1 MATRVHG
8 GGAGERSAQGT
19 VPGGRGAVPGGQG
32 TAGGDTAEDD
42 TAGHGA
48 IGDGVMSFGA
58 AYRRAV
64 AAHRQAAAH
73 LATARSAIADS
84 PAPAPP
90 DLGDVTDQLRAV
102 GETLT
107 TGATGSVQ
115 DLAAGPAP
123 VRVGMARPGT
133 LGSAVSGRPGGGA
146 VEFPALVPLGAGAH
160 LAIDAD
166 ARQPRIA
173 ALLRSLVVRLL
184 AAAPAGTVRVLALD
198 TTSMG
203 ATFLPLRPLVQAGV
217 MGPPAATDAE
227 AKALLDDAD
236 QHVRA
241 AQSRT
246 GATGELLVVVA
257 GALPDN
263 RGDLMR
269 LAAFTHAGTAARVC
283 VVVAGYPPQGTGVQP
298 PALGAATQL
307 RLDGNRGW
315 LGDPPGHPFSSDG
328 TGLAAPVALDGDPPA
343 RVVEAIADRLGELH
357 RRGTALEFADLLPP
371 QTWTESSD
379 TGLHTV
385 VGRAGRE
392 PAILAFDDATP
403 HWLVGGRTG
412 AGKTV
417 FLLDLLYGLAA
428 RYPPDEL
435 ALYLL
440 DFKEG
445 VSFTEFVPTGR
456 DPSWI
461 PHARAVGIESD
472 REYGVAVLREL
483 RRELNRRASAMKRH
497 GVTKLADLPRDGNPV
512 PRTVAVIDEFHVL
525 FEGNDSVAREAA
537 ALLEELARKG
547 RSYGVHLVLAS
558 QSMSGIEA
566 LYGKTDSIFGQFP
579 LRVAL
584 PGGGGVLDVLNDAAG
599 ALSIGQ
605 AIVNASAGIAGANTV
620 IRFPDAHGGARRVAA
635 LRHELW
641 QARASGSRPPAIF
654 KGYEA
659 AHLDDDPTYRSLA
672 PGGRR
677 PLALV
682 GRQVDV
688 DRTSALFA
696 LDASPGRH
704 VAVVGTTGHAADVLH
719 AAVVSLA
726 RQEPAGQARFLL
738 APLVASADE
747 VAETTA
753 DVLHALGHPITRL
766 GAADLREE
774 LRQLAEPD
782 ATPPAGA
789 GRTDQGPAGAGRTYL
804 VVFGMDAAAG
814 VLGAKDDMFRSGL
827 DDLQVVLRQGPGHGV
842 HLLGWW
848 RGLRRLAD
856 DLGGSHNRDDLAC
869 LVALNVP
876 GGELGSYLGTHDV
889 AYRPRPN
896 RALLID
902 RHDQRTRLIVPFA
915 LPGRELDEEG

>member
-1 MATRVHG
+1 M
-8 GGAGERSAQGT
+8 
-19 VPGGRGAVPGGQG
+19 
-32 TAGGDTAEDD
+32 
-42 TAGHGA
+42 
-48 IGDGVMSFGA
+48 I
-58 AYRRAV
+58 
-64 AAHRQAAAH
+64 
-73 LATARSAIADS
+73 
-84 PAPAPP
+84 
-90 DLGDVTDQLRAV
+90 
-102 GETLT
+102 
-107 TGATGSVQ
+107 
-115 DLAAGPAP
+115 
-123 VRVGMARPGT
+123 
-133 LGSAVSGRPGGGA
+133 
-146 VEFPALVPLGAGAH
+146 
-160 LAIDAD
+160 
-166 ARQPRIA
+166 
-173 ALLRSLVVRLL
+173 
-184 AAAPAGTVRVLALD
+184 ALD

-203 ATFLPLRPLVQAGV
+203 ATFLPLRPLVEAGV
-217 MGPPAATDAE
+217 LAAPAATDAE
-227 AKALLDDAD
+227 AKERLDDAD

-241 AQSRT
+241 AQART
-246 GATGELLVVVA
+246 GGQAAELLVVVA
-257 GALPDN
+257 GALPDG
-263 RGDLMR
+263 RSELMR
-269 LAAFTHAGTAARVC
+269 LAALTHAGAAARVC
-283 VVVAGYPPQGTGVQP
+283 VIIAGYPPSSTTGMQP
-298 PALGAATQL
+298 PSLGATTQI

-315 LGDPPGHPFSSDG
+315 VGDPPGQPFSSDG
-328 TGLAAPVALDGDPPA
+328 SGLAAPVALDGDPPA
-343 RVVEAIADRLGELH
+343 RVVEALASRLGEIN
-357 RRGTALEFADLLPP
+357 RRGSTLDFADLLPARI
-371 QTWTESSD
+371 WTESAA

-392 PAILAFDDATP
+392 PAILAFDDVTP

-412 AGKTV
+412 SGKTV
-417 FLLDLLYGLAA
+417 FLLDLLYSLAA
-428 RYPPDEL
+428 RYSPDEL

-483 RRELNRRASAMKRH
+483 RRELNRRAAAMKRH
-497 GVTKLADLPRDGNPV
+497 GVTKLADLPRDGTPT
-512 PRTVAVIDEFHVL
+512 PRTVAIIDEFHVL

-537 ALLEELARKG
+537 GLLEELARKG

-584 PGGGGVLDVLNDAAG
+584 PGGNGVLDPLNHTAG
-599 ALSIGQ
+599 GLPVGQ
-605 AIVNASAGIAGANTV
+605 AIVNPSAGIAGANTI
-620 IRFPDAHGGARRVAA
+620 IRFPDAHSGARRIGA

-641 QARASGSRPPAIF
+641 QARAAGSRPPAIF

-659 AHLDDDPTYRSLA
+659 AHLDGDPTYRSLA
-672 PGGRR
+672 AGGRR

-688 DRTSALFA
+688 DLTSAVFA
-696 LDASPGRH
+696 LDATPGRH
-704 VAVVGTTGHAADVLH
+704 LAVVGTTGHAADVLH
-719 AAVVSLA
+719 AATVSLA
-726 RQEPAGQARFLL
+726 KQEQPGQARFLF

-747 VAETTA
+747 VAEEAA
-753 DVLHALGHPITRL
+753 DALHALGHAVTRL
-766 GAADLREE
+766 TAAELREE
-774 LRQLAEPD
+774 LRRLAKPD
-782 ATPPAGA
+782 GA
-789 GRTDQGPAGAGRTYL
+789 AEHPGRTYL

-814 VLGAKDDMFRSGL
+814 VLGAKDEMYKSGL
-827 DDLQVVLRQGPGHGV
+827 DDLQVVLRQGPGQGV

-856 DLGGSHNRDDLAC
+856 DLGGAHNRDDLAC
-869 LVALNVP
+869 LVAMNVP
-876 GGELGSYLGTHDV
+876 GGELGSYLGTHEL

>member
-1 MATRVHG
+1 
-8 GGAGERSAQGT
+8 
-19 VPGGRGAVPGGQG
+19 
-32 TAGGDTAEDD
+32 
-42 TAGHGA
+42 
-48 IGDGVMSFGA
+48 MSFGA

-64 AAHRQAAAH
+64 AAHRQAVTH
-73 LATARSAIADS
+73 LTTARRAIDDS
-84 PAPAPP
+84 SAPAAP
-90 DLGDVTDQLRAV
+90 DLGDVTDRLRRV
-102 GETLT
+102 GEALT
-107 TGATGSVQ
+107 TGATSATR
-115 DLAAGPAP
+115 DLAVGPAP
-123 VRVGMARPGT
+123 VRVGLARPVGLAGT
-133 LGSAVSGRPGGGA
+133 GDP

-166 ARQPRIA
+166 ARQPKVA

-184 AAAPAGTVRVLALD
+184 AAAPPGTVRVTALD

-203 ATFLPLRPLVQAGV
+203 ATFLPLRPLVEAGV
-217 MGPPAATDAE
+217 LAPPAATDAE
-227 AKALLDDAD
+227 AKERLDDAD

-241 AQSRT
+241 AQARSGDRA
-246 GATGELLVVVA
+246 GSAGQAAGELLVVVA
-257 GALPDN
+257 GALPDG
-263 RGDLMR
+263 RAELMR
-269 LAAFTHAGTAARVC
+269 LAALTHAGASARVC
-283 VVVAGYPPQGTGVQP
+283 VIVAGYPPAGTGVAP
-298 PALGAATQL
+298 PTLGATTPV
-307 RLDGNRGW
+307 RLDGNRAFV
-315 LGDPPGHPFSSDG
+315 GDPPGQPFSADG

-343 RVVEAIADRLGELH
+343 RVVEALAGRLGEIH
-357 RRGTALEFADLLPP
+357 RRGSTLDFADLLPP
-371 QTWTESSD
+371 RIWTESA
-379 TGLHTV
+379 TAGLHTI

-392 PAILAFDDATP
+392 PAILAFDDVTP

-412 AGKTV
+412 SGKTV
-417 FLLDLLYGLAA
+417 FLLDLLYSLAA
-428 RYPPDEL
+428 RYAPDEL
-435 ALYLL
+435 SLYLL

-483 RRELNRRASAMKRH
+483 RRELNRRAAAMKRH
-497 GVTKLADLPRDGNPV
+497 GVTKLADLPRDGTPT

-584 PGGGGVLDVLNDAAG
+584 PGGNGVLDPLNQAAG
-599 ALSIGQ
+599 GLPVGQ
-605 AIVNASAGIAGANTV
+605 AIVNVSAGIAGANTV
-620 IRFPDAHGGARRVAA
+620 IRFPDAHSGARRIAT

-641 QARASGSRPPAIF
+641 QARAAGSRPPAIF

-659 AHLDDDPTYRSLA
+659 AHLDGDPTYRSLA

-688 DRTSALFA
+688 DLSSAVFP
-696 LDASPGRH
+696 LDATPGRH
-704 VAVVGTTGHAADVLH
+704 IAVVGTTGHAADVLH
-719 AAVVSLA
+719 AATVSLA
-726 RQEPAGQARFLL
+726 RQEPPGHARFLL

-747 VAETTA
+747 VAEETA
-753 DVLHALGHPITRL
+753 DALHTFGHSITRL
-766 GAADLREE
+766 TAAELREE
-774 LRQLAEPD
+774 LRRL
-782 ATPPAGA
+782 ATPDGTAAPA
-789 GRTDQGPAGAGRTYL
+789 DDGRTYL

-814 VLGAKDDMFRSGL
+814 VLGAKDEMYKSGL

-869 LVALNVP
+869 LVAMNVP
-876 GGELGSYLGTHDV
+876 GGELGSYLGTHDL

>member
-1 MATRVHG
+1 
-8 GGAGERSAQGT
+8 
-19 VPGGRGAVPGGQG
+19 
-32 TAGGDTAEDD
+32 
-42 TAGHGA
+42 
-48 IGDGVMSFGA
+48 MSFGTA
-58 AYRRAV
+58 LRRAIT
-64 AAHRQAAAH
+64 AHRQAITHLGAA
-73 LATARSAIADS
+73 RRAIADA
-84 PAPAPP
+84 APPPPP
-90 DLGDVTDQLRAV
+90 DLTDVTSRLRRV
-102 GETLT
+102 GEALT

-115 DLAAGPAP
+115 DPAAGPAP
-123 VRVGMARPGT
+123 VRLGMARPAALT
-133 LGSAVSGRPGGGA
+133 AAAAPTAPATPTAPAVD
-146 VEFPALVPLGAGAH
+146 FPALVPLGAGAH

-166 ARQPRIA
+166 ARQPRVA

-184 AAAPAGTVRVLALD
+184 AAAPPGTVRVIALD
-198 TTSMG
+198 TSSMG
-203 ATFLPLRPLVQAGV
+203 ATFLPLRPLVEAAALGA
-217 MGPPAATDAE
+217 PASTDAE
-227 AKALLDDAD
+227 TKTLLDDAD
-236 QHVRA
+236 QHVRT
-241 AQSRT
+241 AQGRT
-246 GATGELLVVVA
+246 GGDHSGGVGGGAAGTELLVVVA

-263 RGDLMR
+263 RADLMR
-269 LAAFTHAGTAARVC
+269 LAALTHAGAAARVC
-283 VVVAGYPPQGTGVQP
+283 VIVAGYPPAGTGVQP
-298 PALGAATQL
+298 PALGATTQVTV
-307 RLDGNRGW
+307 DGNRGW
-315 LGDPPGHPFSSDG
+315 IGDPPGQPFSSDG
-328 TGLAAPVALDGDPPA
+328 TGLAVPVALDGDPPA
-343 RVVEAIADRLGELH
+343 RVVEALAERLGDLH
-357 RRGTALEFADLLPP
+357 RRGSALDFADLLPP
-371 QTWTESSD
+371 RIWTETSVD
-379 TGLHTV
+379 GLHTV

-392 PAILAFDDATP
+392 PAILAFDDVTP

-412 AGKTV
+412 SGKTV

-428 RYPPDEL
+428 RYSPDEL

-483 RRELNRRASAMKRH
+483 RRELNRRAAAMKRH
-497 GVTKLADLPRDGNPV
+497 GVTKLADLPRDGTPT

-584 PGGGGVLDVLNDAAG
+584 PGGNGVLDPLNHTAG
-599 ALSIGQ
+599 GLPIGQ
-605 AIVNASAGIAGANTV
+605 AIVNPSAGIAGANTI
-620 IRFPDAHGGARRVAA
+620 IRFPDAHGGARRIGA

-641 QARASGSRPPAIF
+641 QSRAAGSRPPAIF

-659 AHLDDDPTYRSLA
+659 AHLRDDPTFRSLA

-688 DRTSALFA
+688 DLSSAVFA
-696 LDASPGRH
+696 LDATPGRH
-704 VAVVGTTGHAADVLH
+704 LAVVGTTGHAADVLH
-719 AAVVSLA
+719 AATVSLA
-726 RQEPAGQARFLL
+726 KQEVPGQARFLF

-747 VAETTA
+747 VAEEAA
-753 DVLHALGHPITRL
+753 DELHALGHAITRL
-766 GAADLREE
+766 TAVELREE
-774 LRQLAEPD
+774 LRRLAKPDTAAPEP
-782 ATPPAGA
+782 AGSAGQVPPAA
-789 GRTDQGPAGAGRTYL
+789 GSISQVPPAAGRTYL

-814 VLGAKDDMFRSGL
+814 VLGAKDEMYKSGL

-869 LVALNVP
+869 LVAMNVP
-876 GGELGSYLGTHDV
+876 GGELGSYLGTHEL

>member
-1 MATRVHG
+1 
-8 GGAGERSAQGT
+8 
-19 VPGGRGAVPGGQG
+19 
-32 TAGGDTAEDD
+32 
-42 TAGHGA
+42 
-48 IGDGVMSFGA
+48 MSFGT
-58 AYRRAV
+58 AYRRAL
-64 AAHRQAAAH
+64 AAHRQAIAH
-73 LATARSAIADS
+73 LTTARRAISDSA
-84 PAPAPP
+84 APPPP
-90 DLGDVTDQLRAV
+90 DLRDVTERLRRV

-107 TGATGSVQ
+107 TGATSATG

-123 VRVGMARPGT
+123 VRVGMARPVAMADPV
-133 LGSAVSGRPGGGA
+133 GSATGAGAGAATGGGGA
-146 VEFPALVPLGAGAH
+146 SGVEFPALVPLGAGAH

-166 ARQPRIA
+166 ARQPRVA

-184 AAAPAGTVRVLALD
+184 AAAPPGTVRVIALD

-203 ATFLPLRPLVQAGV
+203 ATFLPLRPLVEASVLAQ
-217 MGPPAATDAE
+217 PAATDTE
-227 AKALLDDAD
+227 AKERLDDAD

-241 AQSRT
+241 AQART
-246 GATGELLVVVA
+246 GGQAGTAGQAAELLVVVA
-257 GALPDN
+257 GALPDA
-263 RGDLMR
+263 RSELMR
-269 LAAFTHAGTAARVC
+269 LAALTHAGASARVC
-283 VVVAGYPPQGTGVQP
+283 VIIAGYPPAGTGMQP
-298 PALGAATQL
+298 PTLGGTTQL

-315 LGDPPGHPFSSDG
+315 VGDPPGQPFSSDG
-328 TGLAAPVALDGDPPA
+328 SGLAAPVALDGDPPA
-343 RVVEAIADRLGELH
+343 RVVEALAGRLGEIH
-357 RRGTALEFADLLPP
+357 RRGSALDFADLLPP
-371 QTWTESSD
+371 RVWTETAG

-392 PAILAFDDATP
+392 PAILAFDDVTP

-412 AGKTV
+412 SGKTV

-445 VSFTEFVPTGR
+445 VSFTELVPTGR

-483 RRELNRRASAMKRH
+483 RRELNRRAAAMKRH
-497 GVTKLADLPRDGNPV
+497 GVTKLADLPRDGAPT

-525 FEGNDSVAREAA
+525 FDGNDSVAREAA

-584 PGGGGVLDVLNDAAG
+584 PGGNGVLDPLNHTAG
-599 ALSIGQ
+599 GLPVGQ

-620 IRFPDAHGGARRVAA
+620 VRFPDAHGGARRIAA

-641 QARASGSRPPAIF
+641 QARAAGSRPPAIF

-659 AHLDDDPTYRSLA
+659 AHLDGDPTYRSLA

-688 DRTSALFA
+688 DLTSAVFP
-696 LDASPGRH
+696 LDATPGRH
-704 VAVVGTTGHAADVLH
+704 IAVVGTTGHAADVLH
-719 AAVVSLA
+719 AATVSLA
-726 RQEPAGQARFLL
+726 RQEPAGHPRFLF

-747 VAETTA
+747 VADETA
-753 DVLHALGHPITRL
+753 EALHALGHSITRL
-766 GAADLREE
+766 TVAELREE
-774 LRQLAEPD
+774 LRRLANPD
-782 ATPPAGA
+782 TAASADG
-789 GRTDQGPAGAGRTYL
+789 GRTYL

-869 LVALNVP
+869 LVAMNVP
-876 GGELGSYLGTHDV
+876 GGELGSYLGTHDL